1 MEKKAVLSFVRFHSF
16 SNRIRHSSETRDI
29 STASARRVEKGG
41 NMDVFAILEIV
52 TALGRIIL
60 LAIEI
65 ENARRDGDGHLD
77 TS

>member
-1 MEKKAVLSFVRFHSF
+1 MRRWRALSFPRFHSF
-16 SNRIRHSSETRDI
+16 SNRIRRSSETRDI
-29 STASARRVEKGG
+29 STAFARRVEKGG

>member
-1 MEKKAVLSFVRFHSF
+1 
-16 SNRIRHSSETRDI
+16 
-29 STASARRVEKGG
+29 
-41 NMDVFAILEIV
+41 MDVFAILEIV

>member
-1 MEKKAVLSFVRFHSF
+1 MKIL
-16 SNRIRHSSETRDI
+16 
-29 STASARRVEKGG
+29 
-41 NMDVFAILEIV
+41 AILEIV
-52 TALGRIIL
+52 AALGRIFL